1 MPGIVT
7 ELTPAVQTRCRGTR
21 IFLSYA
27 LASHFSAPSG
37 HLANC
42 NAIQKVPA
50 LPNLFQW
57 EKFGRYFRSPSK
69 VLPGGVP
76 IIRHHQV

>member
-42 NAIQKVPA
+42 NAMQKVRA
-50 LPNLFQW
+50 LPNLFQG
-57 EKFGRYFRSPSK
+57 ENPAITFVLRLKFRGEEFR
-69 VLPGGVP
+69 
-76 IIRHHQV
+76 

>member
-1 MPGIVT
+1 MPGIVI

-42 NAIQKVPA
+42 NAIQKAPA
-50 LPNLFQW
+50 LPNLFQGKSLAVTFVLRLKFRW
-57 EKFGRYFRSPSK
+57 EGFR
-69 VLPGGVP
+69 
-76 IIRHHQV
+76 